1 MKAARIVG
9 PHRFET
15 LDVPAPEPKQ
25 GEVLVR
31 FNELS
36 ICGSDLLTYDRVFPE
51 EEYPRPAGFPCHEC
65 AGYIEE
71 SYTDAY
77 RPGQYVI
84 SLAYSGGL
92 FEYSAVPQSLLIPI
106 PEDVDPSLAVLCQ
119 PAGTVIFALQK
130 VGPVFGKR
138 VVVLGQGPIGLIFTE
153 LLVKAGASQ
162 VIVTDVIDHRL
173 EVAKTRGADD
183 VVNPTKVDTLEAVME
198 LTQGQLADLVI
209 DASGVTETVNDSIR
223 VVKKQGMINVFGMP
237 HVEEPVAFDWFNMY
251 NKLPQIIVTNS
262 RRSNDVVPSVQAA
275 VDMMVRGRLDLKYM
289 VTDRFP
295 FEDVEGAFRT
305 FAERKNNSLKVI
317 IDV

>member
-9 PHRFET
+9 PKRFEV
-15 LDVPAPEPKQ
+15 LDVPAPEPKP
-25 GEVLVR
+25 GEVLVK

-51 EEYPRPAGFPCHEC
+51 EDYPRPAGFPCHEC

-71 SYTDAY
+71 SYADGF

-92 FEYSAVPQSLLIPI
+92 FEYSSVPSSLVIPI
-106 PEDVDPSLAVLCQ
+106 PEGVDPSMAVLCQ

-173 EVAKTRGADD
+173 DVAKTRGADD
-183 VVNPTKVDTLEAVME
+183 VINPTKVDTLEAVTE
-198 LTQGQLADLVI
+198 LTKGQLADLVI

-223 VVKKQGMINVFGMP
+223 VVRKEGTINIFGMP
-237 HVEEPVAFDWFNMY
+237 HVEESVPFDWFNMY
-251 NKLPQIIVTNS
+251 NKLPNIIVTNS

-275 VDMMVRGRLDLKYM
+275 VDLMARGRLDLKYM
-289 VTDRFP
+289 VTNRYP
-295 FEDVEGAFRT
+295 FDEVEEAFRA
-305 FAERKNNSLKVI
+305 FAERKNNTLKI
-317 IDV
+317 LIDV